1 MSCNVEAPHVHIL
14 FLHTF
19 LSASSQFLYL
29 VTTYPVERTTSQV
42 LLDGATDNLEKNISR
57 WNWVR
62 KSFKL

>member
-57 WNWVR
+57 
-62 KSFKL
+62 